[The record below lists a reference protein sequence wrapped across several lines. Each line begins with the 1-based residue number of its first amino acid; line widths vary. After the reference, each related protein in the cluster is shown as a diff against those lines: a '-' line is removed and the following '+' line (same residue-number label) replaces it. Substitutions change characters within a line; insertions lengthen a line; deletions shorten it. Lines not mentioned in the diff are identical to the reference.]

1 MSIIGKI
8 INIIECK
15 GISYVL
21 FRANYEIKRK
31 SGLLKLSYP
40 TRINLNKCITLN
52 EWRKNTSSFF
62 FDSREKLDFTKNPKY
77 IIRENAERI
86 LKGDICYFSK
96 TWFNIGNDYDWV
108 TNPENGYFCS

>member
-8 INIIECK
+8 INIIKRK
-15 GISYVL
+15 GIRYVL
-21 FRANYEIKRK
+21 FRTNYEIKRK

-40 TRINLNKCITLN
+40 TRINLNKCIILN

-77 IIRENAERI
+77 IISENAERI